1 MNILIPK
8 QTEIH
13 ARSVWLIPGTGR
25 PHGFTNG
32 QCTST
37 DLGFGCSCSP
47 KSCFLP
53 DGIFISPLVP
63 CTPDACSPP
72 HRIIHRY
79 LTACRSRNSPFWH
92 STRLGLSPI
101 KLAGSSDRYV
111 PIARPC
117 RKPWN
122 WVLYNLPRGFERY
135 NSWVAHHFQDS
146 HSKQFLTT
154 TSHSLNLTPL

>member
-1 MNILIPK
+1 LYLVESLGKYRQINRQPEHCYLELGEIQQSLNVLIPK

-13 ARSVWLIPGTGR
+13 ARSVWLFPGIGR
-25 PHGFTNG
+25 PHGFTGG
-32 QCTST
+32 QCASI

-47 KSCFLP
+47 MSCFLP

-92 STRLGLSPI
+92 STRLGISRI
-101 KLAGSSDRYV
+101 KLAGSPDRYV

-122 WVLYNLPRGFERY
+122 WVL
-135 NSWVAHHFQDS
+135 
-146 HSKQFLTT
+146 
-154 TSHSLNLTPL
+154 